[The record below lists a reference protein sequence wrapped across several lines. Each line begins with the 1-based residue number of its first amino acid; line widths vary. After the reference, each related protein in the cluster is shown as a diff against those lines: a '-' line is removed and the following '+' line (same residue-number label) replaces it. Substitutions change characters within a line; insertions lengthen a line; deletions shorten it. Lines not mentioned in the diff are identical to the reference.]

1 MNKLLLTSAVCA
13 ATLLLSACNDSSS
26 GSGGGNNTNN
36 NGTIQNGDSDTGGT
50 GNNGGS
56 ANNDDA
62 TVTLPTF
69 DNAANLR
76 ATPLANA
83 LLLEWDVVASTDR
96 AFLYYS
102 TQAIDE
108 ANPAS
113 GSSSPPANTCTA
125 SPCTISTAPGELTY
139 VALLSEDT
147 SGQTLDFSQIMA
159 ASGQLNDSGAI
170 RCYAPHTG
178 VAGGFDVTH
187 CSAETVIAGQDSL
200 TGRDASDPT
209 RLGSGAGG
217 FDFTKLDS
225 VGNPITDGSE
235 HSCVRDNLTGLI
247 WEVKTTTNR
256 DVRYVWGTGTG
267 SFNVDVNAFVSET
280 NNTGLCGLTN
290 WRLPTANELFGLV
303 DFDKTFYVIQTAQ
316 TDADVYDYLSI
327 DRDFFPNTRLVNQY
341 VNTQTR
347 VRHSH
352 YWTSDTYLDQY
363 SDPTYTLV
371 DFFRGSLVNTNNPR
385 ANFVLFNVIH
395 DGAFARLVS
404 NGPEGV
410 QP

>member
-1 MNKLLLTSAVCA
+1 MNKLLLTSAFCA
-13 ATLLLSACNDSSS
+13 ATLLLSACNDSS
-26 GSGGGNNTNN
+26 GSSQNNNTNN
-36 NGTIQNGDSDTGGT
+36 NGTNLNGDSDPGGT

-56 ANNDDA
+56 TNSDDT

-83 LLLEWDVVASTDR
+83 LLLEWDVVTNTDR

-113 GSSSPPANTCTA
+113 GSSSPPVNTCTE
-125 SPCTISTAPGELTY
+125 SPCTISTSPGELTY
-139 VALLSEDT
+139 IALLSEDA
-147 SGQTLDFSQIMA
+147 SGQSLDFSQIVA
-159 ASGQLNDSGAI
+159 ASGQINDSGAI
-170 RCYAPHTG
+170 RCYAPRTS
-178 VAGGFDVTH
+178 VAGGFDVAD
-187 CSAETVIAGQDSL
+187 CSAAAVGTTQDAHV
-200 TGRDASDPT
+200 GRDANEPT
-209 RLGSGAGG
+209 KLGSGSGG

-225 VGNPITDGSE
+225 SGQPITDGSA
-235 HSCVRDNLTGLI
+235 HTCVRDNLTGLT

-267 SFNVDVNAFVSET
+267 SFNTDVNTFVTQT

-303 DFDKTFYVIQTAQ
+303 DFDKPHGITASASADGVIDQ
-316 TDADVYDYLSI
+316 YLSI
-327 DRDFFPNTRLVNQY
+327 DRDFFPNTRMVNQY
-341 VNTQTR
+341 LNTHTR
-347 VRHSH
+347 VRHAH
-352 YWTSDTYLDQY
+352 YWTSDTYQDEY
-363 SDPTYTLV
+363 DDTNYTLV
-371 DFFRGSLVNTNNPR
+371 DFFRGSLVNTSNPR

-404 NGPEGV
+404 NGLEGV